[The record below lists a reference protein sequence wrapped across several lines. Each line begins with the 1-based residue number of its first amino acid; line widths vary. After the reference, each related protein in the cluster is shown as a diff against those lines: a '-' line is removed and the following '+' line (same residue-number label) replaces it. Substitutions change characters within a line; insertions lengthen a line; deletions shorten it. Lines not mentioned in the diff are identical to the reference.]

1 MGESKSMVIDME
13 MTEDQES
20 ATMEEVPAETK
31 IKQNHRGQPGKS
43 NIKVTNITNEEV
55 LMDQMYY
62 WLILRIDISILLD
75 NKICIYSL

>member
-20 ATMEEVPAETK
+20 ATMEEVPAEKK